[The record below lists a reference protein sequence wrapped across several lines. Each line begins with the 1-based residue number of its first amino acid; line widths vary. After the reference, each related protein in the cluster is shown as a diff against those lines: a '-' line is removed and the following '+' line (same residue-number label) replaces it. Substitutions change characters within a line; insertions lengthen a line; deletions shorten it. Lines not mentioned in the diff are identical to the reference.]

1 MEARAN
7 LEKKLASKKKEENEV
22 SVKCHI
28 HSQKV
33 QTFRAMIRPL
43 LRFQS
48 KLRELAQK
56 AREERAGL
64 RTKSGKDDDEEVA
77 ERDDLRNARH
87 KERARQRNIDRSA

>member
-1 MEARAN
+1 MSDSFPE
-7 LEKKLASKKKEENEV
+7 SENIP
-22 SVKCHI
+22 SNDP
-28 HSQKV
+28 
-33 QTFRAMIRPL
+33 TL

-87 KERARQRNIDRSA
+87 KERARQRNIDRLA